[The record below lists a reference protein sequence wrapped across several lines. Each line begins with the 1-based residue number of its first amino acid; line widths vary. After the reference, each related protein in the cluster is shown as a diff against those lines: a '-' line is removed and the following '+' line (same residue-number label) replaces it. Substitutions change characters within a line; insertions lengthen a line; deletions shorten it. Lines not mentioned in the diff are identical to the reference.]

1 MTVRLALALLAL
13 TFTAGC
19 AAPAYPVRSES
30 PSVRCLGQPGRGQ
43 DYGGSRPLF
52 FLFCAESP

>member
-1 MTVRLALALLAL
+1 MTARLALALVACLLA
-13 TFTAGC
+13 AGC
-19 AAPAYPVRSES
+19 AGPSYGVRSQS

-43 DYGGSRPLF
+43 DYSESRPLI

>member
-1 MTVRLALALLAL
+1 MTARLALALIASILA
-13 TFTAGC
+13 AGC
-19 AAPAYPVRSES
+19 TGPSYSTRSQS

-43 DYGGSRPLF
+43 DYSESRPMF